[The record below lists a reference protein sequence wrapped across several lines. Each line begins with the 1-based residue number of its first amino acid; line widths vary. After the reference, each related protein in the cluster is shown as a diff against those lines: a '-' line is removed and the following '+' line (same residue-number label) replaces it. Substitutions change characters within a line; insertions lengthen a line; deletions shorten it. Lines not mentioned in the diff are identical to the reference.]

1 MRLDFQE
8 CQACAAQPDKPVRCA
23 SCAHN
28 RAVILSLRHY
38 LKDHPA
44 AGRASKVGMCMVG
57 IIAGNLPWIIVLW
70 WVKWVEWVEWVGGK
84 L

>member
-8 CQACAAQPDKPVRCA
+8 CQACAAKSGSPTLCG
-23 SCAHN
+23 SCLQN
-28 RAVILSLRHY
+28 RAVIESLRHY

-70 WVKWVEWVEWVGGK
+70 WVKWVEWLEWVGGK